1 MIEIK
6 YTTRVFPQKTG
17 AVAVRVRWNHK
28 KNEVEFPTGDYAD
41 PEKWNATTQR
51 AMINTKHVVRRNEC
65 SAGAINKRIGVV
77 LGYVNDVF
85 KSFALKDA
93 IQEYGV
99 GEDAWAFWDKTI
111 TAATV
116 DDLIKEMDYLEAY
129 LIAFYNSYHDGY
141 NSNAGGLGRGSKG
154 QVSVSRPG
162 YDTVIYDSVQEAAE
176 ALGMSPGIVYY
187 YVHNSKTHKKK
198 ENGYV
203 FGVVAT
209 SWTTSIT
216 TQP

>member
-1 MIEIK
+1 MLNLKTMSKRGRFDITKLQKNAAGLYEFTAYTLKNK
-6 YTTRVFPQKTG
+6 YTLKYYCGVTVHPENRKSVWKG
-17 AVAVRVRWNHK
+17 LNNKYAGK
-28 KNEVEFPTGDYAD
+28 K
-41 PEKWNATTQR
+41 
-51 AMINTKHVVRRNEC
+51 IN
-65 SAGAINKRIGVV
+65 
-77 LGYVNDVF
+77 
-85 KSFALKDA
+85 DA
-93 IQEYGV
+93 RKEYGV
-99 GEDAWAFWDKTI
+99 GEDAWEFEHKTI

-116 DDLIKEMDYLEAY
+116 NDLIKEMDYLEAY

-176 ALGMSPGIVYY
+176 ALGMSHGVVYY